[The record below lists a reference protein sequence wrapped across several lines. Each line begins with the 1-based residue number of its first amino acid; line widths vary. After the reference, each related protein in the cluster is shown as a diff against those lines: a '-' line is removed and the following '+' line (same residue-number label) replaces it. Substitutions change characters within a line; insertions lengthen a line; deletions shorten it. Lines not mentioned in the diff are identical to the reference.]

1 MKNLLLFC
9 LVFTFIACKNKQEST
24 RPEYRNITQS
34 VYASGIIKSRE
45 QYQVFTTISG
55 IIKKV
60 FITEGEY
67 VQKGQMLFQIK
78 NEAAEIS
85 KENTGIV
92 ADFNKIKNNQD
103 KLAELQSSIDLA
115 RQMRENDSLLFVRQ
129 KNLWAS
135 GIGSKAELER
145 KELNAKNS
153 KTNHTNALLKYSEL
167 KKQLRFAEKQSI
179 KQYEISASQAG
190 DLYIRSLLGGN
201 VLSVFKKTGELA
213 TTQQPLAII
222 SDTAHYYL
230 ELQLDE
236 YDIASTEVGMKVF
249 VTMDSYRGDVFEA
262 KLTKIYPVMNDRTKT
277 FTAEAEFVKAPP
289 KIYPNLTVEANIL
302 IKEKKNA
309 LLIPRSYLL
318 DEKYVLLENGKKAEI
333 KTGIKNYEMVEIIS
347 GINQNDV
354 ILKPKR

>member
-34 VYASGIIKSRE
+34 VYASGISKSRE

-129 KNLWAS
+129 K
-135 GIGSKAELER
+135 KDR
-145 KELNAKNS
+145 K
-153 KTNHTNALLKYSEL
+153 
-167 KKQLRFAEKQSI
+167 
-179 KQYEISASQAG
+179 
-190 DLYIRSLLGGN
+190 
-201 VLSVFKKTGELA
+201 SV
-213 TTQQPLAII
+213 
-222 SDTAHYYL
+222 
-230 ELQLDE
+230 
-236 YDIASTEVGMKVF
+236 V
-249 VTMDSYRGDVFEA
+249 
-262 KLTKIYPVMNDRTKT
+262 
-277 FTAEAEFVKAPP
+277 
-289 KIYPNLTVEANIL
+289 
-302 IKEKKNA
+302 
-309 LLIPRSYLL
+309 
-318 DEKYVLLENGKKAEI
+318 
-333 KTGIKNYEMVEIIS
+333 
-347 GINQNDV
+347 
-354 ILKPKR
+354 

>member
-129 KNLWAS
+129 KNL
-135 GIGSKAELER
+135 
-145 KELNAKNS
+145 
-153 KTNHTNALLKYSEL
+153 
-167 KKQLRFAEKQSI
+167 
-179 KQYEISASQAG
+179 
-190 DLYIRSLLGGN
+190 
-201 VLSVFKKTGELA
+201 
-213 TTQQPLAII
+213 
-222 SDTAHYYL
+222 
-230 ELQLDE
+230 
-236 YDIASTEVGMKVF
+236 
-249 VTMDSYRGDVFEA
+249 
-262 KLTKIYPVMNDRTKT
+262 
-277 FTAEAEFVKAPP
+277 
-289 KIYPNLTVEANIL
+289 
-302 IKEKKNA
+302 
-309 LLIPRSYLL
+309 
-318 DEKYVLLENGKKAEI
+318 
-333 KTGIKNYEMVEIIS
+333 
-347 GINQNDV
+347 
-354 ILKPKR
+354 